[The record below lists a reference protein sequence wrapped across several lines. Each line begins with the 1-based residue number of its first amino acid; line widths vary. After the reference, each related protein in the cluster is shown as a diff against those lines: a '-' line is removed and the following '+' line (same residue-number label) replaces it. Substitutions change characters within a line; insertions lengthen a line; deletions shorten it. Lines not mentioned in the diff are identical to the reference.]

1 MNVGM
6 MTTWNE
12 LAVRPVTTLD
22 GTNMMLPNGTPL
34 RVGHVLADAIL
45 TRKAPTSLEQLA
57 AYTQA
62 QEFYTAASGG
72 QVQWAAVGNLGAD
85 VPAMVE
91 ALQRDVEAYAANQTN
106 VLVCGQV
113 QLALVALRAT
123 GK

>member
-1 MNVGM
+1 
-6 MTTWNE
+6 
-12 LAVRPVTTLD
+12 
-22 GTNMMLPNGTPL
+22 MLF
-34 RVGHVLADAIL
+34 R
-45 TRKAPTSLEQLA
+45 
-57 AYTQA
+57 
-62 QEFYTAASGG
+62 SGG